1 VTPADGHAS
10 HQADIARAQVPVI
23 MLESGREAALAVVCI
38 AYAGS
43 GSLRAGLAAGVRLE
57 TGPGRLSVGI

>member
-1 VTPADGHAS
+1 
-10 HQADIARAQVPVI
+10 

-43 GSLRAGLAAGVRLE
+43 GSLRVGLAAGARLE
-57 TGPGRLSVGI
+57 TKPGRLGVGI